1 MRKNLKLAL
10 VLVICLG
17 MFIPAFA
24 LAERVD
30 LKGEKITMSIL
41 GIAGW
46 FPSKLGVDMSP
57 AFAEY
62 AEKKY
67 GYKVQFT
74 FEEAPFTS
82 LFQKAA
88 ASLAT
93 KSDDYNIIVSDS
105 QWLGGFAAPGWIVK
119 LNDMIEKNRKD
130 KLLDPAERDAF
141 KAKYGFELPKSF
153 EDFETLTYPDFEKM
167 LQFFTRPDQD
177 FYGIAQHYS
186 KVYDFVCTAAHNY
199 IWSRGGRIWDNKTG
213 QVWGIL
219 NTDANAKSLEAYKK
233 SLKYAPPGAV
243 NYGNSEIMEAW
254 NGGKVFCAVMWAAV
268 GQFMMEPK
276 GGQPMIVPPPAHLLN
291 GDGKPNRIYSM
302 GGQPWVINSFNDK
315 EKMQVA
321 EDFMEWWYT
330 EEVQMEFARRG
341 GNPVIK
347 SVLNKPGFED
357 IKPWFR
363 GYKWMLSTSKG
374 RDFWHNPMYS
384 VMMAKQQA

>member
-1 MRKNLKLAL
+1 MESKMIRGLDMRKNLKLAL

-24 LAERVD
+24 LAERVN

-119 LNDMIEKNRKD
+119 LNDMIEKNRSS
-130 KLLDPAERDAF
+130 
-141 KAKYGFELPKSF
+141 G
-153 EDFETLTYPDFEKM
+153 T
-167 LQFFTRPDQD
+167 
-177 FYGIAQHYS
+177 
-186 KVYDFVCTAAHNY
+186 
-199 IWSRGGRIWDNKTG
+199 
-213 QVWGIL
+213 
-219 NTDANAKSLEAYKK
+219 
-233 SLKYAPPGAV
+233 
-243 NYGNSEIMEAW
+243 
-254 NGGKVFCAVMWAAV
+254 
-268 GQFMMEPK
+268 
-276 GGQPMIVPPPAHLLN
+276 
-291 GDGKPNRIYSM
+291 
-302 GGQPWVINSFNDK
+302 
-315 EKMQVA
+315 
-321 EDFMEWWYT
+321 
-330 EEVQMEFARRG
+330 
-341 GNPVIK
+341 IK
-347 SVLNKPGFED
+347 
-357 IKPWFR
+357 W
-363 GYKWMLSTSKG
+363 LST
-374 RDFWHNPMYS
+374 PI
-384 VMMAKQQA
+384 